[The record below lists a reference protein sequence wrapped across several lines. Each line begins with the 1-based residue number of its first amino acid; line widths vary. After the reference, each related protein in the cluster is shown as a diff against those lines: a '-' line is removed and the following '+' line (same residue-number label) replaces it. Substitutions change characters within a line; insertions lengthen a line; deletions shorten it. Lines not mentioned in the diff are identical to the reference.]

1 MVDAHAANSK
11 YGLLLYNSVPVES
24 QKRVN
29 NGEIKVTFHDGKVIF
44 VSPDDWI
51 AQKEYVFISRSLG
64 SREHII
70 KNWQR
75 YRDQVSKNP
84 FL

>member
-1 MVDAHAANSK
+1 MADAHVSADSK

-24 QKRVN
+24 QKRVE
-29 NGEIKVTFHDGKVIF
+29 GEIKVTFHDGKVIF
-44 VSPDDWI
+44 VSPEDWL
-51 AQKEYVFISRSLG
+51 AKKEYVFISRSLG

-75 YRDQVSKNP
+75 YRDQVSK
-84 FL
+84 